1 MLYELNCSACNGF
14 QIPFD
19 ETKRDENLKEK
30 LNERTNEKYKK
41 KHLDANGIIMMRKYL
56 CRTRNCGVLQK
67 IACVFSCVC
76 MCVVF
81 GARECVR
88 EAGNVA
94 VFRVYKY
101 GDQ

>member
-41 KHLDANGIIMMRKYL
+41 KTPRRKWNYYDAKIFVQNTKLWCVAKDCMRFL
-56 CRTRNCGVLQK
+56 
-67 IACVFSCVC
+67 CVC